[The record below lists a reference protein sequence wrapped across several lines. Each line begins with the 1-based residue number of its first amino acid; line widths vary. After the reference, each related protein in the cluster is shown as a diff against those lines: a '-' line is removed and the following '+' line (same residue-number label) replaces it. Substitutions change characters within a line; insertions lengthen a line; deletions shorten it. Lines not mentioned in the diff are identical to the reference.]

1 MREPLKPHALQ
12 RGDAVRLISPASP
25 VQEPLFDQGR
35 AELLR
40 LGYQPRADREA
51 VLARSS
57 FFAGTAQSRAK
68 EFRDALTE
76 PETRAIF
83 CNRGGYGANYL
94 IDALGSAPLAPP
106 KILLGC
112 SDVTTLQI
120 FLWQT
125 RGWVTFYG
133 PMVATN
139 FSRGADAAHGYD
151 CQSFAE
157 ALTRTGS
164 GWRIDLQAERLAA
177 NSSSVAS
184 SEGTLLGGCLT
195 LIETALGTP
204 WELQT
209 EGAVL
214 LLEDRGMK
222 PYAVDRSLMHLKQA
236 GKFRGVAAVI
246 LGDFPDC
253 APAGTGDETVRDVA
267 QRILGPLGIPLV
279 WGAPIGHTDRAMIT
293 IPLGVRAKVALDA
306 SGAPYLAVLEPACL
320 P

>member
-1 MREPLKPHALQ
+1 
-12 RGDAVRLISPASP
+12 V
-25 VQEPLFDQGR
+25 
-35 AELLR
+35 R

-57 FFAGTAQSRAK
+57 FFAGSSQVRAN
-68 EFRDALTE
+68 EFREALTE

-94 IDALGSAPLAPP
+94 IDELGSAPLAPP

-139 FSRGADAAHGYD
+139 FCRGAGASHGYD
-151 CQSFAE
+151 CESLNH
-157 ALTRTGS
+157 ALTETRS
-164 GWRIDLQAERLAA
+164 GWRLHLQAEPLEPSASNETAA
-177 NSSSVAS
+177 
-184 SEGTLLGGCLT
+184 GTLLGGCLT

-209 EGAVL
+209 DGAILV
-214 LLEDRGMK
+214 LEDRGMK
-222 PYAVDRSLMHLKQA
+222 PYQVDRSLMHLKQA
-236 GKFRGVAAVI
+236 GKFRAVAAVI

-253 APAGTGDETVRDVA
+253 APAASADETVRDVA
-267 QRILGPLGIPLV
+267 RRILGPLGIPVV
-279 WGAPIGHTDRAMIT
+279 WGAPIGHTDRAMLT
-293 IPLGVRAKVALDA
+293 IPLGVRAGLSVNR
-306 SGAPYLAVLEPACL
+306 SGAPSLEILEAACL